1 MTPSS
6 TKELPWQPLLNFLE
20 NKGPVFAVSGLKGAS
35 PAYLLSQIAPRV
47 RAPILFLTL
56 DETRAEQRV
65 EEIRFFADPAQKVLW
80 YPSWDVNPF
89 QNISPSPEVLG
100 QRWEVRNELS
110 RAEGPICVVLSL
122 AAILEKVPPR
132 ENARRFALSV
142 IPGREF
148 QREDF
153 IAKLRGMGYTRVN
166 GVAQKG
172 EFAVR
177 GYLLD
182 VFSPASPQP
191 LRIEFFGDSVESVR
205 TFDPGTQRSLQDLE
219 EAVILPVKEVLFFPE
234 FQENTAANLK
244 KKLEE
249 EGAPREAIREVLEK
263 IREGISFGGVDNY
276 LPLFYPGLESFLDYL
291 PPETLLILED
301 PPELEDRLSQTWAE
315 IRESWQE
322 QAAQGEFWPAP
333 EELFLTRED
342 FAGFT
347 GLFSR
352 IVLQGL
358 EMGAPLP
365 EKAGI
370 RLETESNER
379 LRSDLLSSKSEEG
392 VLHLLAQRIRT
403 GAEKG
408 ISTLLPCSNLHAA
421 ERLQE
426 MLENH
431 GLRPNFSTK
440 PFSVW
445 TPADSSGWHGTL
457 VLGNLHRGFSFPKAG
472 LTIITESELF
482 GEKRPRKRSA
492 IPLRDHALAA
502 FSELQLE
509 DYVVHSDHGI
519 GIYRGLLKLTLGE
532 EEHDFLL
539 IEYQGGDKLYLPVYR
554 LNLVQKYAGGGENGP
569 RLDKL
574 GGTSWERSK
583 TRVRKSLRELA
594 EELVKLYA
602 TRTVLKGYVFPPAD
616 EIYREFEA
624 SFEYEETP
632 DQLQAIAEVQKDM
645 GGEKAMDRLVCGDV
659 GFGKTEVALRAAFR
673 AMMAGKQVAV
683 LVPTTVLAQQHYQTF
698 SRRFSSYPFRVEM
711 LSRFRSPAEQKK
723 IIQDLLKGKVD
734 LVIGTHRL
742 LQKDLVFK
750 DLGLLVVDEEHRFG
764 VTHKEKLKQL
774 RANVDALTLTATPIP
789 RTLQMSLTGIRDLSV
804 IETPPEERQSIR
816 TYVTEFD
823 EEIIR
828 DAVRR
833 ELRRGGQ
840 VFFVHNRVQSIE
852 AMGRLLRKLVP
863 EARIGIA
870 HGQMAERDLEQMML
884 SFVKK
889 EVDLLLTTT
898 IIESGLDFPS
908 ANTILINR
916 ADKLGLAQM
925 YQLRGR
931 VGRSNERAYAYLLVP
946 GLAALTSDARKR
958 LEALQ
963 EVTELGSGM
972 KLALHD
978 LEIRGA
984 GALLGDAQSG
994 HVAAVGYDMYLQ
1006 ILEEAVQE
1014 MKGEEVVPEVEP
1026 EMDLPLP
1033 ALIPSDYLDDI
1044 HQRLIFYRRLA
1055 SARSDQ
1061 DLEEV
1066 REELRDRYGPF
1077 PSSLENLLQ
1086 LMDLKLLLKRARV
1099 RRVSW
1104 EREKMV
1110 ITFDPQAPVD
1120 PQRLVSAVARGKGT
1134 REFTPDQRLKLRPAS
1149 KDWPGRIGETKKILL
1164 EIL

>member
-1 MTPSS
+1 
-6 TKELPWQPLLNFLE
+6 
-20 NKGPVFAVSGLKGAS
+20 
-35 PAYLLSQIAPRV
+35 
-47 RAPILFLTL
+47 
-56 DETRAEQRV
+56 
-65 EEIRFFADPAQKVLW
+65 
-80 YPSWDVNPF
+80 
-89 QNISPSPEVLG
+89 
-100 QRWEVRNELS
+100 
-110 RAEGPICVVLSL
+110 
-122 AAILEKVPPR
+122 
-132 ENARRFALSV
+132 
-142 IPGREF
+142 
-148 QREDF
+148 
-153 IAKLRGMGYTRVN
+153 
-166 GVAQKG
+166 
-172 EFAVR
+172 
-177 GYLLD
+177 
-182 VFSPASPQP
+182 
-191 LRIEFFGDSVESVR
+191 
-205 TFDPGTQRSLQDLE
+205 
-219 EAVILPVKEVLFFPE
+219 
-234 FQENTAANLK
+234 
-244 KKLEE
+244 
-249 EGAPREAIREVLEK
+249 
-263 IREGISFGGVDNY
+263 
-276 LPLFYPGLESFLDYL
+276 
-291 PPETLLILED
+291 
-301 PPELEDRLSQTWAE
+301 
-315 IRESWQE
+315 
-322 QAAQGEFWPAP
+322 
-333 EELFLTRED
+333 
-342 FAGFT
+342 
-347 GLFSR
+347 
-352 IVLQGL
+352 
-358 EMGAPLP
+358 
-365 EKAGI
+365 
-370 RLETESNER
+370 
-379 LRSDLLSSKSEEG
+379 
-392 VLHLLAQRIRT
+392 
-403 GAEKG
+403 
-408 ISTLLPCSNLHAA
+408 LPCSNLHAA

-431 GLRPNFSTK
+431 GLRPNFSPK

-482 GEKRPRKRSA
+482 GEKRPRKRPA

-1110 ITFDPQAPVD
+1110 ITFDPQAPMD